1 MSKGLKTIIL
11 VAALVIIMAFVVGIF
26 HRDFPDAFAGDT
38 LGLLRVEGVIT
49 DVDWYMEQV
58 KSFRTN
64 DRVKGVVLR
73 IDSPGG
79 AVAPTQELYDELLK
93 LKEKKPLVVS
103 MGTVA
108 ASGGYYLSCASDWI
122 VANPGTITGSIGVI
136 MEFTNME
143 KLFGK
148 LGIRTETIKS
158 GLHKDM
164 GSPFRELTE
173 EERTLLTE
181 MVKDVRE
188 QFVEAVVAGRPVEFE
203 KINPY
208 LDGRVF
214 TGRQALGLGLVDELG
229 NINVALEKA
238 AELAGLPKVPA
249 EILEPEKRR
258 KGLLAFLFGSA
269 FADQMEAATL
279 GWAQMGGT
287 AGKNS
292 RFLQL
297 WRAF

>member
-1 MSKGLKTIIL
+1 MSRGLKIIIL
-11 VAALVIIMAFVVGIF
+11 VTIAVIVMAFVLGIF
-26 HRDFPDAFAGDT
+26 HRDLPDVFAGNT

-58 KSFRTN
+58 NSFRTN

-93 LKEKKPLVVS
+93 LKSKKPLVVS

-143 KLFGK
+143 ELFGK
-148 LGIRTETIKS
+148 LGIRNETIKS
-158 GLHKDM
+158 GAHKDM
-164 GSPFRELTE
+164 GSPFRELTK

-208 LDGRVF
+208 LDGRIF
-214 TGRQALGLGLVDELG
+214 TGRQALNLGLVDELG

-238 AELAGLPKVPA
+238 AELAGLPGVPSK
-249 EILEPEKRR
+249 ILEPKKRGR
-258 KGLLAFLFGSA
+258 GLIALLFGRS
-269 FADQMEAATL
+269 FTDQLETVTL
-279 GWAQMGGT
+279 AWAQRGGVF
-287 AGKNS
+287 GKNS

>member
-1 MSKGLKTIIL
+1 MTGVQTC
-11 VAALVIIMAFVVGIF
+11 ALPISFVLGIF
-26 HRDFPDAFAGDT
+26 HRDLPDVFAGNT

-58 KSFRTN
+58 NSFRTN

-93 LKEKKPLVVS
+93 LKSKKPLVVS

-143 KLFGK
+143 ELFGK
-148 LGIRTETIKS
+148 LGIRNETIKS
-158 GLHKDM
+158 GAHKDM
-164 GSPFRELTE
+164 GSPFRELTK

-208 LDGRVF
+208 LDGRIF
-214 TGRQALGLGLVDELG
+214 TGRQALKLGLVDELG

-238 AELAGLPKVPA
+238 AELAGLPGVPSK
-249 EILEPEKRR
+249 ILEPKKRGR
-258 KGLLAFLFGSA
+258 GLIALLFGRS
-269 FADQMEAATL
+269 FTDQLETVTL
-279 GWAQMGGT
+279 AWVQRGGVF
-287 AGKNS
+287 GKNS

>member
-1 MSKGLKTIIL
+1 MSRGLKIIIL
-11 VAALVIIMAFVVGIF
+11 VTIAVVVMAFVLGIF
-26 HRDFPDAFAGDT
+26 HRDLPDVFAGNT

-58 KSFRTN
+58 NSFRTN

-93 LKEKKPLVVS
+93 LKSKKPLVVS

-143 KLFGK
+143 ELFGK
-148 LGIRTETIKS
+148 LGIRNETIKS
-158 GLHKDM
+158 GAHKDM
-164 GSPFRELTE
+164 GSPFRELTK

-208 LDGRVF
+208 LDGRIF
-214 TGRQALGLGLVDELG
+214 TGRQALKLGLVDELG

-238 AELAGLPKVPA
+238 AELAGLPGVPSK
-249 EILEPEKRR
+249 ILEPKKRGR
-258 KGLLAFLFGSA
+258 GLIALLFGRS
-269 FADQMEAATL
+269 FTDQLETVTL
-279 GWAQMGGT
+279 AWAQRGGVF
-287 AGKNS
+287 GKNS